1 MNTNDFIVL
10 PWGKPGNSVK
20 LKTKNVR
27 ELRVEK
33 VQLELETQEM
43 EKKLQQLQSSMSREK
58 EERERSSG
66 YHWKSGQSHK
76 LGNQSQV
83 MSQNKENV
91 KISPGKVK
99 FKILKDQVQ
108 ETPKQQL
115 NHKMTNI
122 CAQEK
127 IKGKGKVCGQ
137 CENKFALLV
146 CLECGED
153 YCSACFARIHQK
165 GALKR
170 HRTTLLQTRAQVLS
184 RLDIA
189 HRFLKEIYP
198 DESREEQNLKKE
210 ISKDGNASKT
220 RSLQISDP
228 EVDSIPS
235 KKVESTNQT
244 GGLLLQGSF
253 DEEESARSFQEI
265 LTQWR
270 NGNPENK
277 VKHIQKNAETSP
289 EQTEA
294 SEVQTNLKIWREPL
308 QIEFKEDS
316 LTYVERLWLKKHRR
330 TLLHCT
336 KNVSLEK
343 ELSPSIPICEL
354 PSPLAALTE
363 DITLNEKDDNI
374 EVEELKESYPDPF
387 QPEQPELEN
396 LESSVKIVELDDN
409 YEEEPGES
417 GDFVPYKIE
426 LADTDSQQSWAVHQY
441 RKNDFHFVKDL
452 PFSLMKAI
460 DAMQQHGFSTKEK
473 DLFSQCS
480 RTISSASKETLKVSL
495 SRSSTSDSPPITE
508 NVSTVSIEKN
518 VTKKKSFLLEN
529 KKPDEKIYS
538 SHQRTPYHCNVDSGD
553 SHGER
558 LRHNRK
564 DFLEGNNLHEN
575 SNSQGP
581 RSMKSSKLQK
591 IALRSK
597 PITEQYQGL
606 EKFFVFGKNPFKE
619 RFGLNLA
626 MRSGISPSNS
636 RITLTGNQQWIYE
649 SSLSEHADDS
659 IVQDVVWNNQK
670 KVSGVLQPKRGYIS
684 KRPSSANIPI
694 CKTILNGSRSYTSL
708 HQRPRSAASRPISR
722 ATSEISEIEYLDV
735 TDQDEPFLEDAAD
748 HQTLE
753 NLERELN
760 TLKNLSDAPERLY
773 SLNYEKLSSISRY
786 SEKIS
791 NTMTD
796 VPKTPGLRDSSRL
809 DISSL
814 DAEVHGLLSS
824 SESSID
830 EEEENSLERLQV
842 VALH

>member
-289 EQTEA
+289 
-294 SEVQTNLKIWREPL
+294 
-308 QIEFKEDS
+308 
-316 LTYVERLWLKKHRR
+316 
-330 TLLHCT
+330 
-336 KNVSLEK
+336 
-343 ELSPSIPICEL
+343 
-354 PSPLAALTE
+354 
-363 DITLNEKDDNI
+363 
-374 EVEELKESYPDPF
+374 VEELKESYPDPF